1 MSLTTDIA
9 SLTAKT
15 EPYTAKASVKD
26 GVIDSSTSVATG
38 DRTTDLFKSKNDL
51 GKDDFLLLLVTQLRF
66 QDPMNPMENTEFVS
80 QLAQFRS
87 MESSSNIESAI
98 NKLDDSFQ
106 GTLKAQNYAAQSM
119 TNTSAVSL
127 IGKQVRLQQTEINWT
142 PGAGKKVR
150 LNVDLGSNKSA
161 VMQIKDADGNLIR
174 SIEVTKK
181 GSSGNVAV
189 DWDGTDDKGEMAPAD
204 KYEIHFDNEAN
215 DSSVVAFVEDKA
227 TGIRFTSEG
236 AMVQVGDQELSIGKI
251 LDVAGGS
258 SSSGF
263 DSGVAGGSSV
273 ISLIGKNVQVKS
285 GTITLAELPN
295 DTTIGTARIS
305 TGGAD
310 SVQVSVVDS
319 SGNTV
324 MVKRCLDDGDG
335 TATLTWNGEKLDGT
349 YAGKGKY
356 TLKIEGAESNPYLYS
371 FVEGRV
377 DGVTDVGGSMK
388 LKVNGVYVNV
398 SDILSI
404 DAYVEGQ
411 QG

>member
-1 MSLTTDIA
+1 MAISTDIA
-9 SLTAKT
+9 SLTTKS
-15 EPYTAKASVKD
+15 EPYTVKASVKD
-26 GVIDSSTSVATG
+26 GAVDASTSVATG

-98 NKLDDSFQ
+98 TKLDESFQ
-106 GTLKAQNYAAQSM
+106 GTVKAQNYAAQSI
-119 TNTSAVSL
+119 TNTSAVSI
-127 IGKQVRLQQTEINWT
+127 IGKQVRMKQTEINWIAT
-142 PGAGKKVR
+142 AGKSARMKI
-150 LNVDLGSNKSA
+150 DLGNNNSA

-174 SIEVTKK
+174 SIEVKK
-181 GSSGNVAV
+181 DGNSREVTV
-189 DWDGTDDKGEMAPAD
+189 QWDGTDDQGKVAPTS

-215 DSSVVAFVEDKA
+215 DSSVYAFVEDKA
-227 TGIRFTSEG
+227 SGIRFTSDG

-251 LDVAGGS
+251 IDVAGGS
-258 SSSGF
+258 SYGGDTGF
-263 DSGVAGGSSV
+263 SGGSSA

-285 GTITLAELPN
+285 GSISLATQT
-295 DTTIGTARIS
+295 DGTSSGTAQVT

-310 SVQVSVVDS
+310 NVLVSIVDS
-319 SGNTV
+319 SGNIV
-324 MVKRCLDDGDG
+324 MTKRCFNNGND
-335 TATLTWNGEKLDGT
+335 TATLMWNGEKFDGT
-349 YAGKGKY
+349 YASKGKY
-356 TLKIEGAESNPYLYS
+356 SLKIEGEDSNPYLYS

-377 DGVTDVGGSMK
+377 DGITDVGGSMR

-404 DAYVEGQ
+404 DA
-411 QG
+411 

>member
-1 MSLTTDIA
+1 MALTTGIDT
-9 SLTAKT
+9 LTAKT
-15 EPYTAKASVKD
+15 DPYTVKASVKD
-26 GVIDSSTSVATG
+26 GAVDASTSVATG

-98 NKLDDSFQ
+98 TKLDESFQ
-106 GTLKAQNYAAQSM
+106 GTVKAQNYAAQSI

-127 IGKQVRLQQTEINWT
+127 IGKQVRLKQTEIDWT
-142 PGAGKKVR
+142 ASAGKSVK
-150 LNVDLGSNKSA
+150 LKVDLGSNKSS

-174 SIEVTKK
+174 SIEVKK
-181 GSSGNVAV
+181 SGSSSEATVE
-189 DWDGTDDKGEMAPAD
+189 WDGTDDKGKTVPSK
-204 KYEIHFDNEAN
+204 KYEIHFENEEN
-215 DSSVVAFVEDKA
+215 DPSVCAFVEDKA
-227 TGIRFTSEG
+227 SGIRFTSEG

-258 SSSGF
+258 SAGMDTGFSGGN
-263 DSGVAGGSSV
+263 SA
-273 ISLIGKNVQVKS
+273 ISLIGKSVQVKS
-285 GTITLAELPN
+285 GTINLATQPN
-295 DTTIGTARIS
+295 ETTSGTAKIN

-310 SVQVSVVDS
+310 SVQVSIVDS
-319 SGNTV
+319 LGNII
-324 MVKRCLDDGDG
+324 MKKSCLNDGDG
-335 TATLTWNGEKLDGT
+335 TATLTWNGEKSDGT
-349 YAGKGKY
+349 YADKGRY
-356 TLKIEGAESNPYLYS
+356 TLKIDGQESNPYLYS

-377 DGVTDVGGSMK
+377 DGITDAGGSMK

-404 DAYVEGQ
+404 DA
-411 QG
+411 